1 MDTLSLQFP
10 LSSATFSQLLF
21 TNLYYVCSLTTTW
34 MPYSLGCLLYLT
46 GNWVKYTSLSA
57 QAFVLWYKTA
67 SPAELP
73 ACKQYC
79 STMFL
84 SPDLLKINNI
94 VGYLNIY
101 YIGNQISDHVQ
112 TGKKRGKMTRLWNM
126 VLKYVL
132 GISLV
137 MQCIKKKK
145 NLSTNVGDIGSIPG
159 PGRFHMRQNN

>member
-1 MDTLSLQFP
+1 MISLSFQTREKHVTIMDALSLQFP
-10 LSSATFSQLLF
+10 LSRATFSQLLF
-21 TNLYYVCSLTTTW
+21 TNLYYVCPLTTTW

-46 GNWVKYTSLSA
+46 GNRVKYTSLSA

-73 ACKQYC
+73 VWKQYC

-101 YIGNQISDHVQ
+101 YIGNQTSDHVQ
-112 TGKKRGKMTRLWNM
+112 TGKKKEERWLDYEIWFSNM
-126 VLKYVL
+126 
-132 GISLV
+132 SWEFPSW
-137 MQCIKKKK
+137 C
-145 NLSTNVGDIGSIPG
+145 SA
-159 PGRFHMRQNN
+159 